1 MRRSNRQQ
9 TPDITHTD
17 ISKHLHKIKI
27 TIDKSPMMMYTKNTK
42 RQDLKRSS
50 LDISYLSIAATVGN
64 GAAIELL

>member
-1 MRRSNRQQ
+1 
-9 TPDITHTD
+9 
-17 ISKHLHKIKI
+17 
-27 TIDKSPMMMYTKNTK
+27 MMMYTKNTK